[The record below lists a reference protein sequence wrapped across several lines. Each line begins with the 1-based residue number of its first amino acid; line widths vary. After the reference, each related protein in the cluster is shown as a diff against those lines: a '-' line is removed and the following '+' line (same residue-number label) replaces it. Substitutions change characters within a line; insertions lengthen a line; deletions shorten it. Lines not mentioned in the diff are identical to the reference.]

1 MIEEV
6 DEDAEVVMR
15 DLYTHSHC
23 EGLRITTVDSTGNA
37 DVAENIE
44 DVHLDPMDVDV
55 EDLPTPGLTT
65 DTDAD
70 GTPEPDELVE
80 FLDRNKRRPVGGPGG
95 GKGKGTGTGKLR
107 KRVRFAPWTEWM
119 GCD

>member
-1 MIEEV
+1 
-6 DEDAEVVMR
+6 
-15 DLYTHSHC
+15 LQ
-23 EGLRITTVDSTGNA
+23 ITTVDSTGHA
-37 DVAENIE
+37 DGFAENIE
-44 DVHLDPMDVDV
+44 DVHHDPMELDI

-65 DTDAD
+65 DTDAE

-80 FLDRNKRRPVGGPGG
+80 FLDRKRRPAGGPGG
-95 GKGKGTGTGKLR
+95 GKGKGTGKLR